1 MRAGKIGRLVG
12 RAAIVGALTAG
23 AWAAASMAAHADYN
37 WNILPADGTTQAP
50 PPAVPDSPQ
59 DGQ

>member
-37 WNILPADGTTQAP
+37 WNILPADGPPEAP
-50 PPAVPDSPQ
+50 PPAVSESPY
-59 DGQ
+59 DGR